1 MSINGVQ
8 STSWFIPLNASNLS
22 EETKKKLRELGID
35 PSTVSSEAEAQRII
49 SAILKK
55 LEIQQSVNNCKTNS
69 CPGELEVLSNA
80 KNLAIKL
87 GVNISSSACTNE
99 IIEKLSAVIKAQKN
113 EGKDINNYEAELN
126 EIKRDYN
133 ATKESQNS
141 FYTAMNMSANL
152 NKLIL
157 GL

>member
-8 STSWFIPLNASNLS
+8 STSWFLPLNQSNLS
-22 EETKKKLRELGID
+22 EETKRKLRELGID

-55 LEIQQSVNNCKTNS
+55 LEVQQTVNNTKTNS
-69 CPGELEVLSNA
+69 CCVELEILSKA

-87 GVNISSSACTNE
+87 GVNISTSAGTQE
-99 IIEKLSAVIKAQKN
+99 IIDKLSAVIDSQKTK
-113 EGKDINNYEAELN
+113 GKDINNYEAELE

-133 ATKESQNS
+133 ATKENQNS
-141 FYTAMNMSANL
+141 FYTAMNISANL